1 MSAIQASVQR
11 RWDSIRRGTT
21 KAPSARCSS
30 ENHQSFLHLSLPPL
44 DYVASHKP
52 RRTRCCLTE
61 KLPCTDIFV
70 TYYAFVRLCCV
81 IYNELLVKTLQ
92 GNHTKSV
99 PQARFRAD
107 GAMRNSLLLIVEATI
122 QKQRTILNVLAQGA
136 LATG

>member
-1 MSAIQASVQR
+1 VSAIQPSVHR

-44 DYVASHKP
+44 DYVASRKP

-70 TYYAFVRLCCV
+70 TCYAFVRLCCV

-99 PQARFRAD
+99 LQARFRAH
-107 GAMRNSLLLIVEATI
+107 GSVRNSLLPIVEGTI
-122 QKQRTILNVLAQGA
+122 EKEQGILSVLAQGA
-136 LATG
+136 VAIG